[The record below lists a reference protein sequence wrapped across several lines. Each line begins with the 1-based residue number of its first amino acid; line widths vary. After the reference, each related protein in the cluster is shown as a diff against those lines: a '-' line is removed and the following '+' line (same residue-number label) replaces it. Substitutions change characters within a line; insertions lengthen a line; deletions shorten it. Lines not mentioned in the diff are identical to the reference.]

1 MTHIK
6 MILKH
11 LFLSG
16 MLGIILAKITW
27 FLGYILLPLLCSMSF
42 ISPNF
47 DVRSIIFFPIL
58 ARDLFPKL
66 LEKALMFELK
76 RRTIP
81 GVSEQACSILILF
94 PSSPIM
100 LGPFINLMADK
111 MVLTSTT
118 PLPSVSNC

>member
-1 MTHIK
+1 MFYVI
-6 MILKH
+6 
-11 LFLSG
+11 
-16 MLGIILAKITW
+16 
-27 FLGYILLPLLCSMSF
+27 
-42 ISPNF
+42 NF
-47 DVRSIIFFPIL
+47 SQFWCEVDHFFPIL

-76 RRTIP
+76 RWTIP
-81 GVSEQACSILILF
+81 GVSEQACNILILF

-118 PLPSVSNC
+118 PLPSVSNCWNAYKMKHYTGPVNLDER